1 MDAQSF
7 DIFDVIPS
15 DYEMLPRADQPKP
28 KPKAR
33 IDPIFADLSE
43 FLERA
48 MRVHYPELVHEL
60 IKDDDNA

>member
-7 DIFDVIPS
+7 DIFDVIPR

-43 FLERA
+43 WTKRA
-48 MRVHYPELVHEL
+48 VRVHYPERVHEL
-60 IKDDDNA
+60 IKDDNG